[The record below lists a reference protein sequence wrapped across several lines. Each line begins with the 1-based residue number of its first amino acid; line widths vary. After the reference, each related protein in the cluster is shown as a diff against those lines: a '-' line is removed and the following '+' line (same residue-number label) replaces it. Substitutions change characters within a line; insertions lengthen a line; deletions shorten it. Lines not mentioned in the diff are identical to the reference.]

1 MFVEGTKD
9 RIFLNNALGCE
20 SKCKF
25 CYLPSQNYI
34 IGNKPQ
40 ISINFEEIVKK
51 LLSHSNYIKGKFGTV
66 LSIGC
71 YSECWSKNN
80 KKTTIEL
87 IKSLIN
93 LGNPIQLATK
103 RIISK
108 EEFYDLNSAIL
119 WKGQLTIF
127 ISSTT
132 VSDYKVWE
140 KSTSDP
146 YKRFGIFTENLNA
159 KIPLCLYLKPILPNI
174 TIKDLDVYAKYATSY
189 NLQTIVGSM
198 FVYDEKPIPISEYKA
213 PIPSNKLFTVQSSD
227 ENTIFNKLFGLNLG
241 TYRNSVQAIEFW
253 RNIQMASNLVSS
265 MKSNLYLLEDNKTL
279 EDYLLKSDCP
289 QNVILDLINI
299 YGYVDIE
306 SINHKNSFVYKLNI
320 GETNSELLTLV
331 VSPDMLL
338 TGAAL
343 KQIQQTYELV
353 RLIETKLQDAL
364 YYPQDLRHKIIQ
376 DYLSQLNIN
385 EDVYKRVLNN
395 WFS

>member
-1 MFVEGTKD
+1 MFVEGNKE
-9 RIFLNNALGCE
+9 RIFLNTALGCE

-25 CYLPSQNYI
+25 CYLPSQNHM
-34 IGNKPQ
+34 IGNKPKL
-40 ISINFEEIVKK
+40 SITSEEIVKK
-51 LLSHSNYIKGKFGTV
+51 LLSHSNFIKGKFGTV

-87 IKSLIN
+87 IKSLTN

-146 YKRFGIFTENLNA
+146 YKRFSIFSENLKA

-174 TIKDLDVYAKYATSY
+174 TIKDIDIYAKYVTSY

-198 FVYDEKPIPISEYKA
+198 FVYDEKSISEQKA
-213 PIPSNKLFTVQSSD
+213 PIPSNKLFTVQSND

-241 TYRNSVQAIEFW
+241 TYQNSVQAIEFW
-253 RNIQMASNLVSS
+253 RNIQVASNLVSS
-265 MKSNLYLLEDNKTL
+265 IKSDLYLLEENNAL
-279 EDYLLKSDCP
+279 EDYLRQSDCP
-289 QNVILDLINI
+289 QNVILDLLNV
-299 YGYVDIE
+299 YGYVDIDF
-306 SINHKNSFVYKLNI
+306 INNKNSYIFN
-320 GETNSELLTLV
+320 
-331 VSPDMLL
+331 
-338 TGAAL
+338 
-343 KQIQQTYELV
+343 
-353 RLIETKLQDAL
+353 
-364 YYPQDLRHKIIQ
+364 
-376 DYLSQLNIN
+376 
-385 EDVYKRVLNN
+385 
-395 WFS
+395 

>member
-1 MFVEGTKD
+1 MFVEGTRD
-9 RIFLNNALGCE
+9 RIFLNTALGCE

-34 IGNKPQ
+34 IGNKPK
-40 ISINFEEIVKK
+40 ISINFEEIIKK
-51 LLSHSNYIKGKFGTV
+51 LLSHSNFIKGKFGTV

-80 KKTTIEL
+80 KKITIEL

-108 EEFYDLNSAIL
+108 EEFYDLNSAVL

-132 VSDYKVWE
+132 VSNYKEWE
-140 KSTSDP
+140 KSTSNP
-146 YKRFGIFTENLNA
+146 YKRFSIFTENLDA

-174 TIKDLDVYAKYATSY
+174 TIKDTEIYAKYVTSY

-198 FVYDEKPIPISEYKA
+198 FVYDEKSIREQKA
-213 PIPSNKLFTVQSSD
+213 PIPSNKLFTVQSND

-241 TYRNSVQAIEFW
+241 TYHNSVQAIEFW

-265 MKSNLYLLEDNKTL
+265 IKSDLYLLEDNETL
-279 EDYLLKSDCP
+279 EGYLLKSDCP
-289 QNVILDLINI
+289 QDIILDLLNL
-299 YGYVDIE
+299 YGYVDLE
-306 SINHKNSFVYKLNI
+306 TINNKSSFVYKLNI
-320 GETNSELLTLV
+320 GETKSELITLV
-331 VSPDMLL
+331 VSPDILL

-343 KQIQQTYELV
+343 KKIQRTYQLV
-353 RLIETKLQDAL
+353 RLIETKLQDVL
-364 YYPQDLRHKIIQ
+364 YYPQDLRNKIIQ
-376 DYLSQLNIN
+376 DHLNQLDIT
-385 EDVYKRVLNN
+385 EDVYKRILNN

>member
-1 MFVEGTKD
+1 MFVEGNKE
-9 RIFLNNALGCE
+9 RIFLNTALGCE

-34 IGNKPQ
+34 IGNKPKLS
-40 ISINFEEIVKK
+40 ISFEEIVKK
-51 LLSHSNYIKGKFGTV
+51 LLSHSKFIKGKFGTV

-80 KKTTIEL
+80 KKITIEL

-103 RIISK
+103 RIILR

-140 KSTSDP
+140 KSTSNP
-146 YKRFGIFTENLNA
+146 YKRFGIFTENLDA

-174 TIKDLDVYAKYATSY
+174 TIKDIDIYAKYVTSY

-198 FVYDEKPIPISEYKA
+198 FVYDERSISEQKA
-213 PIPSNKLFTVQSSD
+213 PIPSNKLFTVQSND

-241 TYRNSVQAIEFW
+241 TYQNSVQAIEFW
-253 RNIQMASNLVSS
+253 RNVQMASNLVSS
-265 MKSNLYLLEDNKTL
+265 IKSDLYLLEDNKTL

-289 QNVILDLINI
+289 QNVILDLLNI

-306 SINHKNSFVYKLNI
+306 SINNKNSFVYRLNI
-320 GETNSELLTLV
+320 GETKSELITLG
-331 VSPDMLL
+331 VSPDILL

-343 KQIQQTYELV
+343 KQIQQTYKLV

-364 YYPQDLRHKIIQ
+364 YYPQDLRNKIIQ
-376 DYLSQLNIN
+376 DYLNQLDIN